1 VTRQRSGQG
10 ISNWDPGLLG
20 SIPDGRL

>member
-10 ISNWDPGLLG
+10 ISNWDPGVFG
-20 SIPDGRL
+20 GTPDGRL